1 MRACVGLRRRLR
13 VVVVHAPCVPTTTT
27 YSLRIY
33 RCPYYV
39 FTDARTTTTTYLP
52 MYVLHT
58 YRFYL
63 LLLCTDVP
71 TTTHRAGR
79 MPECS
84 PLGRPTN
91 KCSVLANTQY
101 LLTEPGACPR
111 RNPSDSSSRRGPL
124 RACPG
129 LEVGVKGWVLG
140 VGG

>member
-1 MRACVGLRRRLR
+1 MALSVLTTRVLTLREVLRVRVCVGLRRRLR

-39 FTDARTTTTTYLP
+39 FTDVRTTTTTYLP
-52 MYVLHT
+52 MHVLHT

-79 MPECS
+79 VPE
-84 PLGRPTN
+84 
-91 KCSVLANTQY
+91 A
-101 LLTEPGACPR
+101 EPVGQQLEERAAARLPR
-111 RNPSDSSSRRGPL
+111 L
-124 RACPG
+124 R
-129 LEVGVKGWVLG
+129 VGSQGLG
-140 VGG
+140 VRGWRLGIRD